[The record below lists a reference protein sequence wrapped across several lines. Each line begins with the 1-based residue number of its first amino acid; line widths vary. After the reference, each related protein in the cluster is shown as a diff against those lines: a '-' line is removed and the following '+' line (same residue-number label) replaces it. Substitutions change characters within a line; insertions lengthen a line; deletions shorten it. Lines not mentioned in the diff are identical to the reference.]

1 MIMKLFRMIRF
12 GIRDAFKSVFRN
24 GNLSIASVTCISI
37 TLLVVSLALLASF
50 NVKNF
55 SKKIES
61 DVSVVVFLDLGVT
74 DDDVSNF
81 RNQLLSVSNVDTKNE
96 LIIELKPED
105 RRNEIVENDEK
116 LGPIVATIDN
126 VNEIFH
132 HSFTIKVLDITKIKA
147 TVNQIRG
154 IDNVYSVNYGEQTVS
169 QMISTFDIVEKVAFG
184 IVIVLIF
191 VSGCLIVNT
200 IKLTIVARKREISI
214 MRVVG
219 ASNFTIKNPFII
231 EGLLIGLFGS
241 IIPIV
246 ITIYGY
252 TAFYNSLDGHIYSS
266 LIELIKPLPFIYII
280 SAILALIGGL
290 VGMIGSGRAVRKYLK
305 V

>member
-1 MIMKLFRMIRF
+1 
-12 GIRDAFKSVFRN
+12 
-24 GNLSIASVTCISI
+24 LSIASITCISI
-37 TLLVVSLALLASF
+37 TLLVVSLALLATF

-55 SKKIES
+55 SNKIES
-61 DVSVVVFLDLGVT
+61 DVSVVVFLNLGVT
-74 DDDVSNF
+74 DDDVANF
-81 RNQLLSVSNVDTKNE
+81 KNQLLAVSNVDTKE
-96 LIIELKPED
+96 ESIIELKPED
-105 RRNEIVENDEK
+105 RRNEIVENDKK

-132 HSFTIKVLDITKIKA
+132 HSFTIKVIDITKIKA
-147 TVNQIRG
+147 TVNQIRD
-154 IDNVYSVNYGEQTVS
+154 IDNVYSVNYGEKTVS
-169 QMISTFDIVEKVAFG
+169 EMISIFDTVEKVAFA
-184 IVIVLIF
+184 IVIILIF

-266 LIELIKPLPFIYII
+266 LIELIKPQPFIYLV
-280 SAILALIGGL
+280 SAVLALIGAL
-290 VGMIGSGRAVRKYLK
+290 VGMIGSGKAVRKYLK

>member
-1 MIMKLFRMIRF
+1 
-12 GIRDAFKSVFRN
+12 
-24 GNLSIASVTCISI
+24 
-37 TLLVVSLALLASF
+37 
-50 NVKNF
+50 
-55 SKKIES
+55 
-61 DVSVVVFLDLGVT
+61 
-74 DDDVSNF
+74 
-81 RNQLLSVSNVDTKNE
+81 
-96 LIIELKPED
+96 
-105 RRNEIVENDEK
+105 
-116 LGPIVATIDN
+116 
-126 VNEIFH
+126 
-132 HSFTIKVLDITKIKA
+132 
-147 TVNQIRG
+147 
-154 IDNVYSVNYGEQTVS
+154 
-169 QMISTFDIVEKVAFG
+169 MISTFDIVEKVAFG

-280 SAILALIGGL
+280 SAILALMGGL